1 MVFHVTHLNGSM
13 DSGRYDGLPDL
24 LDELLAADGEHADVS
39 VQHESGLSVSVFRGW
54 RLVVEDVEEGTV
66 GPVWREF
73 NDRELVLEVL
83 EEVARGVR
91 CASRWMG
98 VWLRAW
104 VTNGHLADA
113 RT

>member
-13 DSGRYDGLPDL
+13 APGRYDGLPDL
-24 LDELLAADGEHADVS
+24 LDELLGADGEHPDVG

-66 GPVWREF
+66 GPIWTEI

-83 EEVARGVR
+83 EEVARGVFV
-91 CASRWMG
+91 APTDGWAPGYGSG
-98 VWLRAW
+98 
-104 VTNGHLADA
+104 
-113 RT
+113 